1 MAQAEVARDF
11 LPARLFLVWLT
22 GDLMIYFPAAV
33 RAVAAEIAGSHRNV
47 IKSISDAVFIAL
59 PKAELHVHLEGSI
72 APLTLVEL
80 AARHGV
86 ALTQQ
91 DTAPRYAPGTFDQ
104 FIQNFIWITS
114 FLRGPEDYALIA
126 RRFAESLQRQNVL
139 YAEVTLSIGVMF
151 RRNQDP
157 AANFAALR
165 DAAAEV
171 PGVQLKYIFDA
182 VRQWGASAAM
192 EVARIAAE
200 LRSPDIIAYGIGGD
214 ELGLPTIDLRPV
226 YEFVASRGMHRLIHA
241 GEIGGPEIVRESIE
255 LLGAE
260 RIGHGIGVMRDERT
274 MDFVAARNVPL
285 EVCPTSNL
293 RTGALA
299 RQTGRPTAGYDQH
312 PLLTFFRRGLPVT
325 LSSDD
330 PSMFETTVSD
340 EYRHAQRMGFTPS
353 EIIQLAEASFHH
365 SFLPADEKRALL
377 GKFHSGV
384 AALGLL

>member
-1 MAQAEVARDF
+1 MTTTPLSE
-11 LPARLFLVWLT
+11 
-22 GDLMIYFPAAV
+22 
-33 RAVAAEIAGSHRNV
+33 S
-47 IKSISDAVFIAL
+47 VFKAL

-72 APLTLVEL
+72 EPSTLVEL

-86 ALTQQ
+86 GLTPE
-91 DTAPRYAPGTFDQ
+91 DTAPRYAPGNFDQ
-104 FIQNFIWITS
+104 FIENFIWITS

-126 RRFAESLQRQNVL
+126 QRFAESLQRQNVL

-165 DAAAEV
+165 DAAAQI
-171 PGVQLKYIFDA
+171 PGVQVKYIFDA
-182 VRQWGASAAM
+182 VRQWGAAPAM
-192 EVARIAAE
+192 EVARIAVA
-200 LRSPDIIAYGIGGD
+200 LHSPDIIAYGIGGD

-226 YEFVASRGMHRLIHA
+226 YDYVASQGMHRLIHA
-241 GEIGGPEIVRESIE
+241 GEIGGPEIVREAVD

-274 MDFVAARNVPL
+274 MDFIAARNICL

-299 RQTGRPTAGYDQH
+299 RQVGRLTAGYDQH
-312 PLLTFFRRGLPVT
+312 PLPSFFRRGLPIT

-330 PSMFETTVSD
+330 PAMFETTVSE
-340 EYRHAQRMGFTPS
+340 EYRHVHRMGLAQS
-353 EIIQLAEASFHH
+353 EIVQLAEASFHH
-365 SFLPADEKRALL
+365 SFLEPEEKRVMLE
-377 GKFHSGV
+377 KFHSGV
-384 AALGLL
+384 AALGLI

>member
-1 MAQAEVARDF
+1 MK
-11 LPARLFLVWLT
+11 
-22 GDLMIYFPAAV
+22 AA
-33 RAVAAEIAGSHRNV
+33 
-47 IKSISDAVFIAL
+47 ISEAVFTAL

-72 APLTLVEL
+72 APSTLVEL

-86 ALTQQ
+86 TLTPE
-91 DTAPRYAPGTFDQ
+91 DTAPRYAAGTFDQ
-104 FIQNFIWITS
+104 FIENFIWITS

-126 RRFAESLQRQNVL
+126 RRFAESIVRQNVL

-157 AANFAALR
+157 AANFSALR
-165 DAAAEV
+165 DAAADI

-182 VRQWGASAAM
+182 VRQWGAAPAM

-226 YEFVASRGMHRLIHA
+226 YDFVAAQGMHRLIHA
-241 GEIGGPEIVRESIE
+241 GEIGGPEIVREAVE
-255 LLGAE
+255 LLGVE

-274 MDFVAARNVPL
+274 MDFIAARNIPL

-299 RQTGRPTAGYDQH
+299 RQIGRPTAGYDQH
-312 PLLTFFRRGLPVT
+312 PLPSFFRRGMPIT

-330 PSMFETTVSD
+330 PAMFETTVSD
-340 EYRHAQRMGFTPS
+340 EYRHAHRMGLNPGELVS
-353 EIIQLAEASFHH
+353 LAEASFLH
-365 SFLPADEKRALL
+365 SFLPPEEKRAMLD
-377 GKFHSGV
+377 KFHSGV
-384 AALGLL
+384 AALGLV

>member
-1 MAQAEVARDF
+1 MNSGMMN
-11 LPARLFLVWLT
+11 T
-22 GDLMIYFPAAV
+22 T
-33 RAVAAEIAGSHRNV
+33 
-47 IKSISDAVFIAL
+47 ISEAVFTAL

-72 APLTLVEL
+72 APSTLVEL

-86 ALTQQ
+86 ALTPEE
-91 DTAPRYAPGTFDQ
+91 TAPRYAPGTFDQ
-104 FIQNFIWITS
+104 FIENFIWITS

-126 RRFAESLQRQNVL
+126 RRFAESLRRQNVL

-165 DAAAEV
+165 DAAAQV

-182 VRQWGASAAM
+182 VRQWGAAAAM

-226 YEFVASRGMHRLIHA
+226 YEFVASHGMHRLIHA
-241 GEIGGPEIVRESIE
+241 GEIGGPEIVREAVE

-274 MDFVAARNVPL
+274 MDFIAARNIPL

-299 RQTGRPTAGYDQH
+299 RQIGHPTAGYEQH
-312 PLLTFFRRGLPVT
+312 PLPSFFRRGLPVT

-330 PSMFETTVSD
+330 PAMFETTVSD
-340 EYRHAQRMGFTPS
+340 EYRHVHRMGLTPG
-353 EIIQLAEASFHH
+353 ELVRLAEASFHH
-365 SFLPADEKRALL
+365 CFLCPDEKRAMLE
-377 GKFHSGV
+377 KFHSG
-384 AALGLL
+384 AAVLGLV

>member
-1 MAQAEVARDF
+1 MTKTLLSE
-11 LPARLFLVWLT
+11 
-22 GDLMIYFPAAV
+22 
-33 RAVAAEIAGSHRNV
+33 S
-47 IKSISDAVFIAL
+47 VFAAL

-72 APLTLVEL
+72 EPSTLVEL

-86 ALTQQ
+86 QLTPA
-91 DTAPRYAPGTFDQ
+91 DTAPRYAPGNFDQ
-104 FIQNFIWITS
+104 FIENFIWITS

-157 AANFAALR
+157 AANFVALR

-182 VRQWGASAAM
+182 VRQWGAEPAM
-192 EVARIAAE
+192 EVARIAAA

-226 YEFVASRGMHRLIHA
+226 YDFAARSGLHRLIHA
-241 GEIGGPEIVRESIE
+241 GEIGGPEIVREAVE

-274 MDFVAARNVPL
+274 MDFIAARNIPL
-285 EVCPTSNL
+285 EICPTSNL

-299 RQTGRPTAGYDQH
+299 RQIGRPEAGYDKH
-312 PLLTFFRRGLPVT
+312 PLPTFLRRGLPVT

-330 PSMFETTVSD
+330 PAMFETTVSE
-340 EYRHAQRMGFTPS
+340 EYRHANRMGLLPS
-353 EIIQLAEASFHH
+353 EIVSLAEASFQH
-365 SFLPADEKRALL
+365 SFLPAEEKRAMLE
-377 GKFHSGV
+377 KFHSGV
-384 AALGLL
+384 AALGLV

>member
-1 MAQAEVARDF
+1 
-11 LPARLFLVWLT
+11 
-22 GDLMIYFPAAV
+22 MIKPV
-33 RAVAAEIAGSHRNV
+33 SES
-47 IKSISDAVFIAL
+47 VFTSL

-72 APLTLVEL
+72 APSTLVEL

-86 ALTQQ
+86 TLTPEE
-91 DTAPRYAPGTFDQ
+91 TAPRYAPGTFDE

-157 AANFAALR
+157 AANFSALR

-182 VRQWGASAAM
+182 VRQWGAASAM

-241 GEIGGPEIVRESIE
+241 GEIGGPEIVREAVE

-274 MDFVAARNVPL
+274 MDFISARNIPL

-299 RQTGRPTAGYDQH
+299 RQIGSSTARYGQH
-312 PLLTFFRRGLPVT
+312 PLLSFFRRGIPVT

-330 PSMFETTVSD
+330 PSMFETTLTD
-340 EYRHAQRMGFTPS
+340 EYRHAHQMGFTPS
-353 EIIQLAEASFHH
+353 EIVRLAEASFHH
-365 SFLPADEKRALL
+365 SFLEPEEKRAMLK
-377 GKFHSGV
+377 KFHSGV
-384 AALGLL
+384 AALGLV

>member
-1 MAQAEVARDF
+1 MIFSMNTTPLSEEVFR
-11 LPARLFLVWLT
+11 
-22 GDLMIYFPAAV
+22 
-33 RAVAAEIAGSHRNV
+33 
-47 IKSISDAVFIAL
+47 AL

-72 APLTLVEL
+72 APSTVIEL

-86 ALTQQ
+86 TLTLE
-91 DTAPRYAPGTFDQ
+91 DTAPRYAPGNFDQ
-104 FIQNFIWITS
+104 FIENFIWITS
-114 FLRGPEDYALIA
+114 FLRGPADYALIA

-157 AANFAALR
+157 AANFVALR

-171 PGVQLKYIFDA
+171 PGVKLKYIFDA
-182 VRQWGASAAM
+182 VRQWGAAPAM
-192 EVARIAAE
+192 EVARIAAA
-200 LRSPDIIAYGIGGD
+200 LHSPDIIAYGIGGD
-214 ELGLPTIDLRPV
+214 ELGLPTIELRPV
-226 YEFVASRGMHRLIHA
+226 YEFVANQGMHRLIHA

-260 RIGHGIGVMRDERT
+260 RIGHGIAVMRDERT
-274 MDFVAARNVPL
+274 MDFIAARNIPL

-299 RQTGRPTAGYDQH
+299 RQIGRPTAGYDQN
-312 PLLTFFRRGLPVT
+312 PLPSFFRRGLPVT

-340 EYRHAQRMGFTPS
+340 EYRHARRMGLTPA
-353 EIIQLAEASFHH
+353 ELVRLAEASFHH
-365 SFLPADEKRALL
+365 SFLGPDEKSAMLN
-377 GKFHSGV
+377 KFHSG
-384 AALGLL
+384 

>member
-1 MAQAEVARDF
+1 MRAF
-11 LPARLFLVWLT
+11 L
-22 GDLMIYFPAAV
+22 
-33 RAVAAEIAGSHRNV
+33 
-47 IKSISDAVFIAL
+47 SDSVFTAL

-72 APLTLVEL
+72 APSTLVEL
-80 AARHGV
+80 AMRHGV
-86 ALTQQ
+86 ALTPEE
-91 DTAPRYAPGTFDQ
+91 TAPRYAPGSFDQ
-104 FIQNFIWITS
+104 FIENFIWITS
-114 FLRGPEDYALIA
+114 FLRGPADYALIA
-126 RRFAESLQRQNVL
+126 RRFAESMQRQNVL

-182 VRQWGASAAM
+182 VRQWGAVPAM

-226 YEFVASRGMHRLIHA
+226 YEFVASQGMHRLIHA
-241 GEIGGPEIVRESIE
+241 GEIGGPEIVREAVE
-255 LLGAE
+255 LLGVE

-274 MDFVAARNVPL
+274 MDFIAARNIPL

-299 RQTGRPTAGYDQH
+299 RQIGRPTAGYEHH
-312 PLLTFFRRGLPVT
+312 PLPSFLRRGLPVT

-330 PSMFETTVSD
+330 PAMFETTVSG
-340 EYRHAQRMGFTPS
+340 EYSHMQRMGLTPS
-353 EIIQLAEASFHH
+353 ELVRLAEASFHH
-365 SFLPADEKRALL
+365 SFLGPEEKRAMLV
-377 GKFHSGV
+377 KFHSGV
-384 AALGLL
+384 AALGLV

>member
-1 MAQAEVARDF
+1 MKTIPENVFVA
-11 LPARLFLVWLT
+11 
-22 GDLMIYFPAAV
+22 M
-33 RAVAAEIAGSHRNV
+33 
-47 IKSISDAVFIAL
+47 

-72 APLTLVEL
+72 APSTLVEL

-86 ALTQQ
+86 TLTPEE
-91 DTAPRYAPGTFDQ
+91 TAPRYAPGTFDQ
-104 FIQNFIWITS
+104 FIENFIWITS
-114 FLRGPEDYALIA
+114 FLRGPKDYALIA

-182 VRQWGASAAM
+182 VRQWGAAPAM

-214 ELGLPTIDLRPV
+214 ELGLPTSDLRPV
-226 YEFVASRGMHRLIHA
+226 YDFVASQGMHRLIHA

-255 LLGAE
+255 LLGVE
-260 RIGHGIGVMRDERT
+260 RIGHGIGVMLDERT
-274 MDFVAARNVPL
+274 MDFVAARDIPL

-299 RQTGRPTAGYDQH
+299 RQIGRPTAGYDQH
-312 PLLTFFRRGLPVT
+312 PLPAFFRRGIPVT

-340 EYRHAQRMGFTPS
+340 EYRHAHQMGLTPS
-353 EIIQLAEASFHH
+353 EIVRLAEASFLH
-365 SFLPADEKRALL
+365 SFLGPTEKRAMLY
-377 GKFHSGV
+377 KFHSDI
-384 AALGLL
+384 AALGLV

>member
-1 MAQAEVARDF
+1 MR
-11 LPARLFLVWLT
+11 
-22 GDLMIYFPAAV
+22 AA
-33 RAVAAEIAGSHRNV
+33 
-47 IKSISDAVFIAL
+47 ISEAVFTAL

-72 APLTLVEL
+72 APSTVVEL

-86 ALTQQ
+86 AVTPE

-104 FIQNFIWITS
+104 FIENFIWITS

-126 RRFAESLQRQNVL
+126 RRFAESLVRQNVL

-165 DAAAEV
+165 DAAADV
-171 PGVQLKYIFDA
+171 PGIQLKYIFDA
-182 VRQWGASAAM
+182 VRQWGAAPAM

-226 YEFVASRGMHRLIHA
+226 YDFVAAQGMHRLIHA
-241 GEIGGPEIVRESIE
+241 GEIGGPEIVREAVE

-274 MDFVAARNVPL
+274 MDFIAARNIPL
-285 EVCPTSNL
+285 ELCPTSNL

-299 RQTGRPTAGYDQH
+299 RQIGRPTAGYDQH
-312 PLLTFFRRGLPVT
+312 PLPSFFRRGLPIT

-330 PSMFETTVSD
+330 PAMFDTTVSD
-340 EYRHAQRMGFTPS
+340 EYRHAHGMGLNPGELVT
-353 EIIQLAEASFHH
+353 LAEASFLH
-365 SFLPADEKRALL
+365 SFLPPEEKRAMLD
-377 GKFHSGV
+377 KFHSGV
-384 AALGLL
+384 AALGLV